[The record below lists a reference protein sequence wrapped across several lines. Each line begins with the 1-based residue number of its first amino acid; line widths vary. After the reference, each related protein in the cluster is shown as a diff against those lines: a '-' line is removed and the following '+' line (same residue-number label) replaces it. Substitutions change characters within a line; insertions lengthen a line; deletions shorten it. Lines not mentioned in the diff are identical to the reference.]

1 MYLLVEVVEREI
13 IVNFYATLHEAQEAM
28 RKSYEEAG
36 SAEMEEI
43 TRTTAFK
50 NDANNHDNFDW
61 RIVKC
66 PDNLE

>member
-1 MYLLVEVVEREI
+1 MYLLIEVVEREI
-13 IVNFYATLHEAQEAM
+13 IVNFYGTLQEAQEAM